1 MLLVIDVGNTNIVF
15 GLYQE
20 KKLIIHWRIETDKE
34 RTEDEY
40 AVLLKGLLSLHDLK
54 FEDIKDVVIS
64 CVVPPLSPIIENLC
78 RKYFS
83 VVPLAIGPGIKTGIP
98 ILYDNPKEVGADR
111 IVNAVAAYEKYGGP
125 LIVVDF
131 GTATTFDAVSQKGEY
146 MGGVIAP
153 GIGISMEA
161 LFEKTAKLPKVELVM
176 PDTVIGRDTV
186 SSMQSG
192 AIYGYAGL
200 VDRIVEEM
208 KKELGE
214 KVYVVA
220 TGGLV
225 ELIAPQSKTIKE
237 VNPFITLEG
246 LRIIFEK
253 NKK

>member
-1 MLLVIDVGNTNIVF
+1 MLLTIDVGNTNIAF
-15 GLYQE
+15 GLYQ
-20 KKLIIHWRIETDKE
+20 KKELIIHWRMETDKE

-64 CVVPPLSPIIENLC
+64 CVVPPLFPIIENLC

-146 MGGVIAP
+146 LGGVITP

-176 PDTVIGRDTV
+176 PNTVIGRDTV

-253 NKK
+253 NKR

>member
-15 GLYQE
+15 GLYQ
-20 KKLIIHWRIETDKE
+20 KKELIIHWRIETDKE

-146 MGGVIAP
+146 LGGVIAP